1 MYKVDWW
8 LFLPAG
14 CLSLLGLLVVLGA
27 APHEFTQQAVFLG
40 LGIGLFF
47 FIGRL
52 DRSFL
57 TTLVPVWYLLSL
69 LLLVATFIFGMV
81 TRGSTR
87 WLDLGVFRFQ
97 PSELTKPFWA
107 LSFGWL
113 AGKYDR
119 LASKETAL
127 LLVSFLPPFLLIFR
141 QPDLGSA
148 LVLGSLWLGI
158 LVAGKTSLKL
168 FLPFVIVILAGLPLF
183 WHLLQPYQ
191 QVRITTFLNPEA
203 DPLGASYNQVQA
215 TIAVGSGGFLGKG
228 LGQGSQA
235 QLEFLPEHQ
244 TDFIFATLAEEFGFV
259 GSFGLLVLYGVLLFR
274 LLHLAWQTDD
284 AAGRLSI
291 IGIFTYLWFQ
301 TAAHIGINVG
311 LLPVT
316 GITLPFISVGGS
328 SLIAS
333 WASLG
338 VVQALAGNLKSRSV
352 LNLG

>member
-1 MYKVDWW
+1 MYKLDWW
-8 LFLPAG
+8 LFLPASF
-14 CLSLLGLLVVLGA
+14 LSLLGLAVVLGA
-27 APHEFTQQAVFLG
+27 APKELGQQAIFLG
-40 LGIGLFF
+40 VGVGLFF
-47 FIGRL
+47 LIGRL
-52 DRSFL
+52 DRSLL
-57 TTLVPVWYLLSL
+57 TQLAPVWYLLSL
-69 LLLVATFIFGMV
+69 LLLAVTFVFGAV

-113 AGKYDR
+113 ASKYDR
-119 LASKETAL
+119 LAGKEFAL
-127 LLVSFLPPFLLIFR
+127 LLFSFLPPFLLIFR

-158 LVAGKTSLKL
+158 LVAGKVKLKL
-168 FLPFVIVILAGLPLF
+168 FLPFLIGILAGLPFF

-191 QVRITTFLNPEA
+191 QVRITTFLNPQA

-215 TIAVGSGGFLGKG
+215 TIAVGSGGFLGRG

-259 GSFGLLVLYGVLLFR
+259 GSLGLLVLYTALLLH
-274 LLHLAWQTDD
+274 LLHLARQTED
-284 AAGRLSI
+284 ATSRLSI

-301 TAAHIGINVG
+301 ATAHIGINVG
-311 LLPVT
+311 VLPVT
-316 GITLPFISVGGS
+316 GITLPFVSVGGS

-333 WASLG
+333 WVSLG
-338 VVQALAGNLKSRSV
+338 VAQALTGSHKPRPV